1 MKAFIISI
9 IFCIAGIK
17 SFAQNQNALVI
28 GIDTYK
34 PLGSIKPS
42 ASGRVDFRNL
52 DGCRN
57 DALAVKSLIQSFY
70 AFKPQN
76 VDTLFNRKATRASI
90 LAKFA
95 TLLNKSNAG
104 DVAFIYYAGHGSQQ
118 RNSLTKEKDSL
129 DESIVPADTY
139 TAGVGDI
146 RDKELAK
153 IFNAFI
159 DKGVKLTVILDCCHS
174 GSMSRGLYDKPKSR
188 YIATNYFD
196 AKDDSNPQAPEDRKE
211 GTFLIISAAQDD
223 EPAEEAVDENKKPHG
238 AFTIS
243 LLEAIKQ
250 QSVNASAL
258 NLFRSIGVILKSKGK
273 SQEPVIGGD
282 VERQNQTL
290 FGIERG
296 KLADKILIPVGS
308 VDGTTV
314 QLQGGFAEGLY
325 KGHQLKGTNDTTLVL
340 EVEKVDGIDQ
350 ATAKLI
356 KGSIKKVKVGQLFEI
371 SNWVSSGAPLLKVY
385 VPQSVFTADQVD
397 QLAKLSVKLK
407 NTESVKY
414 VDDFE
419 KTDPDILA
427 YFVDNKLYA
436 NIDRKALEEI
446 KPDLKSL
453 EKISANKSIFLNLPA
468 SKDLTDKL
476 KQVFSVNK
484 SIVIVNNAND
494 ANYILYG
501 TVNAEGQPS
510 YGLINAQASSK
521 DSLASMPLQT
531 RNYAVTDKTAENYD
545 DVATNIYDLA
555 KSLAKVKVWLT
566 LASPVDDNNV
576 FPFHLEFIN
585 NKTKEVVGTSAVKI
599 GDVISLRLVADSN
612 FATLPSVPQKY
623 VYIFTIDKYGEMQL
637 AYPNP
642 RAGSVENK
650 YPSDNTRTIYDM
662 LTFKIKEPVGIDNF
676 YVLASDTP
684 IPGYAVLFNQK
695 GTRGAG
701 GKLPDPKL
709 HPLIN
714 LLSLGNED
722 SIGATRG
729 VGFETP
735 STWNLLKAPLKSSH

>member
-1 MKAFIISI
+1 MKAFVIY
-9 IFCIAGIK
+9 IALLFV
-17 SFAQNQNALVI
+17 SVQLFAQNQNALVI

-34 PLGSIKPS
+34 PIGPIKPL
-42 ASGRVDFRNL
+42 ANGRTDFKNL
-52 DGCRN
+52 DGCKN

-76 VDTLFNRKATRASI
+76 VDTLFNRKATRAGI
-90 LAKFA
+90 LAKFTA
-95 TLLNKSNAG
+95 LLNKSNAG

-139 TAGVGDI
+139 SPGVGDI

-258 NLFRSIGVILKSKGK
+258 NLFKSIGVILKSKGK

-282 VERQNQTL
+282 LDRQNQTL

-308 VDGTTV
+308 VEGTTV
-314 QLQGGFAEGLY
+314 KLQGGFAEGLY
-325 KGHQLKGTNDTTLVL
+325 KDHQLKATNDTSLVL
-340 EVEKVDGIDQ
+340 QVETVDGITQ
-350 ATAKLI
+350 ATAKVI
-356 KGSIKKVKVGQLFEI
+356 RGSVKKIKVGQMFEI

-385 VPQSVFTADQVD
+385 VPQSTFTAEQVE
-397 QLAKLSVKLK
+397 QLAKLSVQLK
-407 NTESVKY
+407 ATETVKY
-414 VDDFE
+414 INDFE
-419 KTDPDILA
+419 KADPDILA

-436 NIDRKALEEI
+436 NIDRKALEEV
-446 KPDLKSL
+446 KADLKSL
-453 EKISANKSIFLNLPA
+453 QKISANKSIFLNLPA
-468 SKDLTDKL
+468 SKDLTEKL
-476 KQVFSVNK
+476 KKVFSVNK
-484 SIVIVNNAND
+484 SIVIVNSANE

-501 TVNAEGQPS
+501 TINSDGQPS

-545 DVATNIYDLA
+545 DIASNIYDLA
-555 KSLAKVKVWLT
+555 KSLAKVKVWLN
-566 LASPVDDNNV
+566 LASPVDDSNV
-576 FPFHLEFIN
+576 FPFHMEFIN
-585 NKTKEVVGTSAVKI
+585 NKTKQAVGSSMVKV
-599 GDVISLRLVADSN
+599 GDAITLRLVADSN
-612 FATLPSVPQKY
+612 FLTLPSVPQKY

-662 LTFKIKEPVGIDNF
+662 LSFKIKEPVGIDNF

-701 GKLPDPKL
+701 DKSPNPKS

-722 SIGATRG
+722 SVGATRG

-735 STWNLLKAPLKSSH
+735 STWNLLKGALQSTH